1 MKTAIFLGPSLPRA
15 RAEALFSADYY
26 PPARQGD
33 VLRMVREET
42 YDAIVLIDGEDFSAG
57 PLVWHKEILYA
68 LSRGIRVLG
77 SSGVGAVRG
86 AELYP
91 FGMEGVGEIFRM
103 YREGLLE
110 RDDAVAAPFQRTS
123 EGYLRLGEPLV
134 NLRATLEASA
144 GLREISQEEAEGLL
158 SLAEGFYYRDRS
170 IPGLLER
177 GEEKG
182 LFSSSRKERLGEILL
197 RNYVDLLAE
206 DALELLEYLKKTPE
220 KKVPEIPSFRWR
232 DSHTFRRIFCEE
244 TPCSVKEETV
254 TSGEIAAVCALGTA
268 EGFQMAVRGLNR
280 RLGLELARH
289 LGVEAAPEE
298 IEQETVRFRRR
309 KGIADPEAWEEW
321 LRNNHMEKEDFR
333 RLMKEEALLG
343 RLRHWLF
350 MVERF
355 GTPVQSLLDEMR
367 LEGVYEKYAHA
378 AEEQQTTLR
387 ALGVDLRHEVSLQ
400 KASEDMVTS
409 FLRFSAPATMDR
421 NFPAWCEDM
430 GMESG
435 RALREVLKREVLRK
449 RLERIVPED
458 SHKKGEEGA

>member
-1 MKTAIFLGPSLPRA
+1 
-15 RAEALFSADYY
+15 
-26 PPARQGD
+26 
-33 VLRMVREET
+33 
-42 YDAIVLIDGEDFSAG
+42 
-57 PLVWHKEILYA
+57 
-68 LSRGIRVLG
+68 
-77 SSGVGAVRG
+77 
-86 AELYP
+86 
-91 FGMEGVGEIFRM
+91 
-103 YREGLLE
+103 
-110 RDDAVAAPFQRTS
+110 
-123 EGYLRLGEPLV
+123 
-134 NLRATLEASA
+134 
-144 GLREISQEEAEGLL
+144 
-158 SLAEGFYYRDRS
+158 
-170 IPGLLER
+170 
-177 GEEKG
+177 
-182 LFSSSRKERLGEILL
+182 
-197 RNYVDLLAE
+197 
-206 DALELLEYLKKTPE
+206 
-220 KKVPEIPSFRWR
+220 
-232 DSHTFRRIFCEE
+232 
-244 TPCSVKEETV
+244 
-254 TSGEIAAVCALGTA
+254 
-268 EGFQMAVRGLNR
+268 
-280 RLGLELARH
+280 
-289 LGVEAAPEE
+289 
-298 IEQETVRFRRR
+298 
-309 KGIADPEAWEEW
+309 
-321 LRNNHMEKEDFR
+321 MEKEDFR